1 MRELASHKEERLSEI
16 YHRTWPNGL
25 TLLVE
30 EMPEVRTAAF
40 TMLVP
45 AGHIYDPP
53 EGLGTANVLSELIL
67 RGAGSRDSRKI
78 VLDLDA
84 LGVDYSVSA
93 GSFHMNF
100 WGVTIA
106 DNLVPALEIFADVVR
121 APHLPAKELPAVRE
135 LALGALDSL
144 EDEPR
149 EKVLVEL
156 ARHYYP
162 PPLGNDYRGDPEHV
176 KRLTIEHISEFYNR
190 TFRPNGTILSVA
202 GRVRGE
208 EIGQVVERLF
218 GSWSSKPEPVWKLG
232 PEPQHY
238 AHIPRETQQT
248 QIGVAYAAV
257 PFGQDDYYAAR
268 AAVAVLSGGM
278 SSRLFT
284 EVREKRG
291 LCYAVWASYHSFKD
305 RAAVFCYAGTTADRA
320 QETLDVL
327 LAELRRLPEGVSDEE
342 IRRVQAGLKS
352 ALIMQQE
359 SASARASSL
368 ASDWYYLGRV
378 RSLDEI
384 QHEIDTLTPQRLTQH
399 LRQYPPQ
406 NFTIVTLGPKPLQIP
421 VA

>member
-1 MRELASHKEERLSEI
+1 MAEN
-16 YHRTWPNGL
+16 YQTTWANGL

-40 TMLVP
+40 ALLVP

-53 EGLGTANVLSELIL
+53 QRLGTANVLSELVL
-67 RGAGSRDSRKI
+67 RGAGPRDNRQI
-78 VLDLDA
+78 VLELDA
-84 LGVDYSVSA
+84 LGVDHSSQA
-93 GSFHMNF
+93 GTFHMSF
-100 WGVTIA
+100 WGATIA
-106 DNLVPALEIFADVVR
+106 ENLVAALRIFADIVR
-121 APHLPAKELPAVRE
+121 RPHLPEKELAAVKE

-156 ARHYYP
+156 ARHHYP
-162 PPLGNDYRGDPEHV
+162 PPLGNDYRGQAEHIEA
-176 KRLTIEHISEFYNR
+176 LTIEEVRQFYQR
-190 TFRPNGTILSVA
+190 TFRPNGTIVSIA
-202 GRVRGE
+202 GRVSGAEMRG
-208 EIGQVVERLF
+208 VVEELF
-218 GSWSSKPEPVWKLG
+218 ADWPAQPDPQWQCG
-232 PEPQHY
+232 PEPSHS
-238 AHIPRETQQT
+238 AHLKQATQQT
-248 QIGVAYAAV
+248 QIGVAYDTV

-327 LAELRRLPEGVSDEE
+327 LAELRRLPEGVSEDEV
-342 IRRVQAGLKS
+342 RRVQAGLKS

-359 SASARASSL
+359 SASARAASL

-384 QHEIDTLTPQRLTQH
+384 QREIDTLTPQRITAH
-399 LRQYPPQ
+399 LQQYPPRH
-406 NFTIVTLGPKPLQIP
+406 FTIVTLGPQPLRYTEP
-421 VA
+421 GTDPRGPR

>member
-1 MRELASHKEERLSEI
+1 MPEFPPLQENSLAEI
-16 YHRTWPNGL
+16 HQTTWANGL

-40 TMLVP
+40 ALLVP

-53 EGLGTANVLSELIL
+53 EALGTANVLSELIL
-67 RGAGSRDSRKI
+67 RGAGPRDSRQV

-84 LGVDYSVSA
+84 LGVDHSVGA
-93 GSFHMNF
+93 GTFHMNF

-106 DNLVPALEIFADVVR
+106 ENLVPALEIFADIVR
-121 APHLPAKELPAVRE
+121 RPHLPESELAAVRQ

-162 PPLGNDYRGDPEHV
+162 PPLGNDYRGE
-176 KRLTIEHISEFYNR
+176 KEQIERLTIEQVRQFYER
-190 TFRPNGTILSVA
+190 TFRPNGTIVSVA
-202 GRVRGE
+202 GRVSAE
-208 EIGQVVERLF
+208 EIRQAVDHLF
-218 GSWSSKPEPVWKLG
+218 ASWPSQPEPLWQLG

-238 AHIPRETQQT
+238 AHIPRQTQQT

-291 LCYAVWASYHSFKD
+291 LCYAVWATYHSFKD

-327 LAELRRLPEGVSDEE
+327 LAELRRLPEGVSEEE

-378 RSLDEI
+378 RTLDEI
-384 QHEIDTLTPQRLTQH
+384 QQEIDRLTPERLTQH

-406 NFTIVTLGPKPLQIP
+406 NFTIVTLGPKPLRLP
-421 VA
+421 NA